1 MTVTQSLEQA
11 YAECRRI
18 AREQAKNFY
27 YAIITLPPSKRGA
40 ICAAYAFCRL
50 CDDAADEPMPLE
62 EKLARL
68 AEIRRELSEAAA
80 TESTQPV
87 FLALADT
94 MARFRIPQELFE
106 EVVRGVEM
114 DLTTNRYRTF
124 DELRTYCYRVAS
136 VVGLVCIEIFG
147 YRDPVARDHAADLGL
162 AMQLTN
168 ILRDVQEDLDRDRIY
183 IPLEEM
189 ERFGYTEEELRGGV
203 VNDAFL
209 HLMRFQAERA
219 RHYFQSGL
227 RSLPLLSPRSRTCP
241 AVLAAIYQRILDRIE
256 AQDFNVFDSRT
267 SLSGREK
274 YILTAKTWLK
284 SLLPLPGPK
293 APS

>member
-1 MTVTQSLEQA
+1 MTLAQSLEQA

-18 AREQAKNFY
+18 TRQQAKNFY
-27 YAIITLPPSKRGA
+27 YSFIALPPAKRPA
-40 ICAAYAFCRL
+40 IYALYSFCRL
-50 CDDAADEPMPLE
+50 CDDAADEPIPLE
-62 EKLARL
+62 EKLDRL
-68 AEIRRELSEAAA
+68 AKIRRELSSDSTA
-80 TESTQPV
+80 ESTHPV

-94 MARFRIPQELFE
+94 MTRFRIPRELFE

-136 VVGLVCIEIFG
+136 IVGLICVEIYG
-147 YRDPVARDHAADLGL
+147 YREPEVRDYAVDLGL

-168 ILRDVQEDLDRDRIY
+168 IIRDVQEDLDHDRIY

-189 ERFGYTEEELRGGV
+189 ERFGYSEDELRAGV

-209 HLMRFQAERA
+209 RLMRFQAERA
-219 RHYFQSGL
+219 RHYFRSGL
-227 RSLPLLSPRSRTCP
+227 RLLPLLSPRSRTSP
-241 AVLAAIYQRILDRIE
+241 AVLVALYQRILDRIE
-256 AQDFNVFDSRT
+256 ARNFNVFEGRV
-267 SLSGREK
+267 SLSAREK
-274 YILTAKTWLK
+274 YMLTAKTWLK

-293 APS
+293 VPS